1 MLLKTDPSQRPTAE
15 QVLSVPA
22 LQPRVKATFQK
33 CVSHKQHRHRWRA
46 ASKECAF
53 QSVSNEEKVGRV
65 SLCVRVFVCLC
76 VHARVNVCVWAMGGH
91 VT

>member
-46 ASKECAF
+46 VSKERAF
-53 QSVSNEEKVGRV
+53 QSVSNEEKVRGGGGV
-65 SLCVRVFVCLC
+65 GVGGLCVCVCVRTHVHVCL
-76 VHARVNVCVWAMGGH
+76 
-91 VT
+91 